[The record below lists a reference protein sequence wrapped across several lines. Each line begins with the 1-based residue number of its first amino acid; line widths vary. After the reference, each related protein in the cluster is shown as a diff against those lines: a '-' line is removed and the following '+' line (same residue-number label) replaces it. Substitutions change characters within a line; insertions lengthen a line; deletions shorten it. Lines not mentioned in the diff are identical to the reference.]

1 MSNKKFN
8 DIPIPQ
14 NIDFVIEEGVRKAMV
29 EKQRIQTVRHYPKSK
44 KTLGVIAA
52 SLAVVLGV
60 GISNPAMASKLP
72 LVGNVFKAIEE
83 NIYSLSLIHI

>member
-29 EKQRIQTVRHYPKSK
+29 EKQRIQKRGFTRLNLSHNTNLKNIVGREQAFA
-44 KTLGVIAA
+44 TLLKFLENTFQFCNPFFQALVIDA
-52 SLAVVLGV
+52 LQFIQLG
-60 GISNPAMASKLP
+60 
-72 LVGNVFKAIEE
+72 F
-83 NIYSLSLIHI
+83 

>member
-29 EKQRIQTVRHYPKSK
+29 EIKQ
-44 KTLGVIAA
+44 
-52 SLAVVLGV
+52 
-60 GISNPAMASKLP
+60 
-72 LVGNVFKAIEE
+72 
-83 NIYSLSLIHI
+83 